1 VVGTVVAMAWSRIR
15 EIQGFAFDNVSRA
28 ATLAEPELPTVIP
41 IIFHGNKRKPTFS
54 GAGIVC
60 LPLYKVIESRTGTL
74 RYTSADSLADRFGI
88 ARGTKVMLT
97 GTSTDPFLERW
108 WSLGGRRVELIRSL
122 LALKITLV
130 TTPNYSLFTDQP
142 RWDDLHSMKR
152 IALVHQE
159 FLGEGM
165 PAALH
170 VNARTER
177 DWERWRDFITGRPE
191 ITHIAFEFATG
202 AGWEGRLEWYAIQL
216 VRLAE
221 SVHRPL
227 HLVVRGGTL
236 ILKRLVDA
244 FTTVTCL
251 ESSTFI
257 KTMRRKVAVTTSK
270 GGLRWQHAP
279 TEKTELL
286 DNLLAENWSVVSAHY
301 DQIMS
306 GMSLSR
312 KAA

>member
-1 VVGTVVAMAWSRIR
+1 
-15 EIQGFAFDNVSRA
+15 
-28 ATLAEPELPTVIP
+28 
-41 IIFHGNKRKPTFS
+41 
-54 GAGIVC
+54 
-60 LPLYKVIESRTGTL
+60 
-74 RYTSADSLADRFGI
+74 
-88 ARGTKVMLT
+88 
-97 GTSTDPFLERW
+97 
-108 WSLGGRRVELIRSL
+108 
-122 LALKITLV
+122 
-130 TTPNYSLFTDQP
+130 
-142 RWDDLHSMKR
+142 
-152 IALVHQE
+152 
-159 FLGEGM
+159 
-165 PAALH
+165 
-170 VNARTER
+170 
-177 DWERWRDFITGRPE
+177 
-191 ITHIAFEFATG
+191 
-202 AGWEGRLEWYAIQL
+202 L